1 MRSSP
6 ESWAG
11 TTGGPEL
18 GLRSL
23 LHRVTPRAKLFLEE
37 RLRFEALLSELSAGL
52 IHVPATDID
61 AALELALQQVGTFL
75 GVDRANLD
83 EFVVAEAGMR
93 ISWAAPGLDEPPPV
107 LDADQFPWTAARMA
121 RGELVRFAR
130 VAGVPPGAAVRP
142 G

>member
-93 ISWAAPGLDEPPPV
+93 VSRGGPGLHATPLVMRPRQVPRAAPRLAP
-107 LDADQFPWTAARMA
+107 R
-121 RGELVRFAR
+121 
-130 VAGVPPGAAVRP
+130 
-142 G
+142 